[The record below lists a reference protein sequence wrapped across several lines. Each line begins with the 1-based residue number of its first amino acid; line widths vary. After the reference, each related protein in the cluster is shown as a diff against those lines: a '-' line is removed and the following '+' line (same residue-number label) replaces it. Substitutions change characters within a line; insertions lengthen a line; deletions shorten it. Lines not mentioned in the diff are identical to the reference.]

1 MDIYTLPIII
11 VYCILICFSV
21 VPSIV
26 LSTPSNMTAHKGSTF
41 KISFE
46 YYAVPPPN
54 YTWYINDE
62 FYETVIGA
70 KNNGIHT
77 MVFTAIQEGWYRCVL
92 ENSFGTDVY
101 AVFVNILGKNKI
113 YINITSFIII
123 IVLFTTF
130 YYLEP

>member
-1 MDIYTLPIII
+1 
-11 VYCILICFSV
+11 
-21 VPSIV
+21 
-26 LSTPSNMTAHKGSTF
+26 MTAQKGSTF

-62 FYETVIGA
+62 FYGTVIGA

-92 ENSFGTDVY
+92 ENSLGTDVY

-123 IVLFTTF
+123 IVLFSTF